1 MGGFSAQVQQG
12 QTSGGGKMGPMGQA
26 VNQLAEQDQQAKQ
39 AQNAMPTVQG
49 ANGVVTNSATSGQP
63 MIGQANQ
70 YSNTVGQWD
79 NAAQQPNQANQ
90 LAQLGGLFGKGQNQ

>member
-12 QTSGGGKMGPMGQA
+12 QTSNGGKMGPLSQA
-26 VNQLAEQDQQAKQ
+26 ATQVSQQS
-39 AQNAMPTVQG
+39 QNAMPPIQG

-63 MIGQANQ
+63 TIGAANQ

-79 NAAQQPNQANQ
+79 NAVQQPKQPMPQ
-90 LAQLGGLFGKGQNQ
+90 FGKGKGA

>member
-26 VNQLAEQDQQAKQ
+26 INQATQQVQDDT
-39 AQNAMPTVQG
+39 NPIQG

-63 MIGQANQ
+63 MMGAANE

-79 NAAQQPNQANQ
+79 NAVQQPKQSMPQADK
-90 LAQLGGLFGKGQNQ
+90 GKGA

>member
-12 QTSGGGKMGPMGQA
+12 QTSGGGKMSPIGQA
-26 VNQLAEQDQQAKQ
+26 INQASQQPQDP
-39 AQNAMPTVQG
+39 MLPVQG

-63 MIGQANQ
+63 MMGQAND

-79 NAAQQPNQANQ
+79 NTTQQTQQPLQFKGKGGG
-90 LAQLGGLFGKGQNQ
+90 AQSGGGLGKGA

>member
-1 MGGFSAQVQQG
+1 MGGSTAQVQQG
-12 QTSGGGKMGPMGQA
+12 QTSGGGKFDQIDKLKP
-26 VNQLAEQDQQAKQ
+26 QDAT
-39 AQNAMPTVQG
+39 NPIQG

-63 MIGQANQ
+63 MMGQANQ

-79 NAAQQPNQANQ
+79 NPKQQPNQANQ

>member
-1 MGGFSAQVQQG
+1 MGGFTAQVQQG
-12 QTSGGGKMGPMGQA
+12 QTSGGGKFD
-26 VNQLAEQDQQAKQ
+26 QLNKPKPQDAT
-39 AQNAMPTVQG
+39 NPIQG

-63 MIGQANQ
+63 MMGAPND

-79 NAAQQPNQANQ
+79 NATQQPNQPNQANQ